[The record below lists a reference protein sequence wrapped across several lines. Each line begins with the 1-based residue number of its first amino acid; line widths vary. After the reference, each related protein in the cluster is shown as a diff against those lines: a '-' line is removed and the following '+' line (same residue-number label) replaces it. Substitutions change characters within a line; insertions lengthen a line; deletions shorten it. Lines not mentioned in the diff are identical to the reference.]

1 MLPIEEQILAL
12 IAEWRS
18 TPYREMLTSE
28 MADELEAVLDGVSA

>member
-1 MLPIEEQILAL
+1 MEKAIRDL

-28 MADELEAVLDGVSA
+28 MADELEAVLNGVSP